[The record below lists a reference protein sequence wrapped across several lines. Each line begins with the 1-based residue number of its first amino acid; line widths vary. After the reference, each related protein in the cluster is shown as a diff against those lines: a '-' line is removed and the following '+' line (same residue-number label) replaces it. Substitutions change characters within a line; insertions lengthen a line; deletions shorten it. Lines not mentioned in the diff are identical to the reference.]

1 MQSTIFYTFKPKII
15 SYIVQ
20 ITTHSL
26 YKEKEALISQ
36 LVDDFLSSGD
46 LIVQGAR
53 NTIKSSNLEGEKI
66 NIKFFQ
72 KPGLFKSIIYS
83 FFRSTKAKRSFD
95 YANYLLE
102 HQIPTPFPVA
112 YTEEKNGLGLLQDS
126 YYICKHIDYD
136 FTIRELIHNP
146 LFPDRNNILEQ
157 FAAFTYKMH
166 EARVN
171 FLDHS
176 PGNTLIVNKGAGKYD
191 FYLIDLN
198 RMKFETLSIEARMDN
213 FKKMWLSKT
222 MVKVIAKKYAELSGQ
237 SEEKLQQLLLEKTK
251 TFKGKITRKK
261 YLKLKLKL
269 MK

>member
-1 MQSTIFYTFKPKII
+1 M
-15 SYIVQ
+15 Q
-20 ITTHSL
+20 ITVHPQ
-26 YKEKEALISQ
+26 YKEKEVLIPQ
-36 LVDDFLSSGD
+36 LIDGFFDSGE
-46 LIVQGAR
+46 LIVKGAR
-53 NTIKSSNLEGEKI
+53 NIIKANILGDEKV

-72 KPGLFKSIIYS
+72 QPGFFKSIIYS

-102 HQIPTPFPVA
+102 HKIPTPFPVA
-112 YTEEKNGLGLLQDS
+112 YTVDKNSLGLLKDS
-126 YYICKHIDYD
+126 YYICQQIDYD

-146 LFPDRNNILEQ
+146 QFPDRNNILEQ

-176 PGNTLIVNKGAGKYD
+176 PGNTLVVNKGNGNYD

-198 RMKFETLSIEARMDN
+198 RMTFEDLSIEARMDN

-237 SEEKLQQLLLEKTK
+237 SEERLHQILLEKTK
-251 TFKGKITRKK
+251 AFKGKITKKK
-261 YLKLKLKL
+261 YLKRKLKL